1 MTNNNKQLYL
11 DFEAY
16 ERLAEPHKRERA
28 SLWRTAIGLQ
38 DVDGLKVSDYLKEA
52 AVKHIEGDITIDDVR
67 QQLKSYYVNR
77 TTHDNDD
84 AEKEEA
90 DRVAANIAKL
100 LSEQSFSFTA
110 LEFLNIHR
118 HLFDGVFKHAGEI
131 RPYDI
136 SKKEWVLQGDTV
148 VYGRAAD
155 IMMALRYDI
164 QQEKDFCY
172 KGLTT
177 DEIINH
183 IVDFVTLLWQ
193 NHPFREGNTR
203 TTAVFV
209 IKYLRSIGFRAN
221 NDLFAENSWYFR
233 NALVRAN
240 YRNPSK
246 GVEPNKSFLVKFF
259 RNLML
264 GEQHELKNRY
274 MLIGY
279 NDTDNTH
286 TSTHTS
292 TRTSTNN
299 LKASLTENVK
309 RLILA
314 IGTDEKSVKEMMEA
328 VGLKNRPNFLEYSLT
343 PAISDGFVTMKYPSS
358 PRHPRQKY
366 LLTVKGLAVYDKMSS
381 LALRQFSPAFSK
393 GVLLASKCSPFAV

>member
-67 QQLKSYYVNR
+67 QQLKSYYVNK

-292 TRTSTNN
+292 TRTSTSTSTNN

-314 IGTDEKSVKEMMEA
+314 IGTEEKSVKEMMEA
-328 VGLKNRPNFLEYSLT
+328 IGLKNRPNFLEYSLT

-381 LALRQFSPAFSK
+381 
-393 GVLLASKCSPFAV
+393 

>member
-1 MTNNNKQLYL
+1 MINNNKQLYL

-67 QQLKSYYVNR
+67 QQLKSYYVNK

-299 LKASLTENVK
+299 LKVSLTENVK

-314 IGTDEKSVKEMMEA
+314 IGTEEKSVKEIMEA

-381 LALRQFSPAFSK
+381 
-393 GVLLASKCSPFAV
+393 

>member
-1 MTNNNKQLYL
+1 MTNNNKQLYI

-67 QQLKSYYVNR
+67 QQLKSYYVNK

-299 LKASLTENVK
+299 LKAGLTENVK

-314 IGTDEKSVKEMMEA
+314 IGTEEKSVKEIMEA

-381 LALRQFSPAFSK
+381 
-393 GVLLASKCSPFAV
+393 

>member
-1 MTNNNKQLYL
+1 MTNNNKQLYI

-67 QQLKSYYVNR
+67 QQLKSYYVNK

-221 NDLFAENSWYFR
+221 NDLFAEISWYFR

-292 TRTSTNN
+292 TRTSTSASTNN
-299 LKASLTENVK
+299 LKAGLTENVK

-314 IGTDEKSVKEMMEA
+314 IGTEEKSVKEMMEA

-381 LALRQFSPAFSK
+381 
-393 GVLLASKCSPFAV
+393 

>member
-1 MTNNNKQLYL
+1 MNDKSKQLYL

-16 ERLAEPHKRERA
+16 ERVAEPHKRERA
-28 SLWRTAIGLQ
+28 SVWRTAIGLQ
-38 DVDGLKVSDYLKEA
+38 DVDGLKVSDYLKET
-52 AVKHIEGDITIDDVR
+52 AVRHIEGDITIDDVR
-67 QQLKSYYVNR
+67 EQLRSHYVNKS
-77 TTHDNDD
+77 THDECDV
-84 AEKEEA
+84 EKEEA

-100 LSEQSFSFTA
+100 LSEKSFSFTA

-118 HLFDGVFKHAGEI
+118 HLFEGVFKHAGEV

-136 SKKEWVLQGDTV
+136 SKKEWILQGDTV

-164 QQEKDFCY
+164 QQEKGFSY
-172 KGLTT
+172 KGLTQ
-177 DEIINH
+177 DGIINH

-209 IKYLRSIGFRAN
+209 IKYLRSIGFKVD
-221 NDLFAENSWYFR
+221 NDLFADNSWYFR

-246 GVEPNKSFLVKFF
+246 GIEPDKTFLVKFF

-264 GEQHELKNRY
+264 GEQNVLKNRY

-279 NDTDNTH
+279 SDINNGSIDTH

-292 TRTSTNN
+292 SSGQ
-299 LKASLTENVK
+299 LGVLSENIK

-314 IGTDEKSVKEMMEA
+314 IGSEEKSVKEMMEI
-328 VGLKNRPNFLEYSLT
+328 VGLKNRPNFFEHSLT
-343 PAISDGFVTMKYPSS
+343 PAIQEGLVKMKYPNS

-366 LLTVKGLAVYDKMSS
+366 LLTVKGFAMYDECKS
-381 LALRQFSPAFSK
+381 
-393 GVLLASKCSPFAV
+393 

>member
-1 MTNNNKQLYL
+1 MTNNNKQLYI

-67 QQLKSYYVNR
+67 QQLKSYYVNK

-203 TTAVFV
+203 TTAVFI

-292 TRTSTNN
+292 TRTSTSTSTNN
-299 LKASLTENVK
+299 LKAGLTENVK

-328 VGLKNRPNFLEYSLT
+328 IGLKNRPNFLEYSLT

-381 LALRQFSPAFSK
+381 
-393 GVLLASKCSPFAV
+393 

>member
-155 IMMALRYDI
+155 IMMTLRYDI

-314 IGTDEKSVKEMMEA
+314 IGTEEKSVKEMMET

-381 LALRQFSPAFSK
+381 
-393 GVLLASKCSPFAV
+393 

>member
-67 QQLKSYYVNR
+67 QQLKSYYVNK

-292 TRTSTNN
+292 TRTS
-299 LKASLTENVK
+299 SIDIQPSSENVT
-309 RLILA
+309 RLVLA
-314 IGTDEKSVKEMMEA
+314 IGKEEMRVKNMMEA
-328 VGLKNRPNFLEYSLT
+328 VGLKNRPNFMDYSLT
-343 PAISDGFVTMKYPSS
+343 PAIREGFVCMKYPAN
-358 PRHPRQKY
+358 PHHPRQRY
-366 LLTVKGLAVYDKMSS
+366 LLALKGLM
-381 LALRQFSPAFSK
+381 
-393 GVLLASKCSPFAV
+393 LLDGNNS

>member
-1 MTNNNKQLYL
+1 MTNNNKQLYI

-67 QQLKSYYVNR
+67 QQLKSYYVNK

-203 TTAVFV
+203 TTAVFI

-292 TRTSTNN
+292 TRTSTSTSTNN
-299 LKASLTENVK
+299 LKAGLTENVK

-381 LALRQFSPAFSK
+381 
-393 GVLLASKCSPFAV
+393 

>member
-1 MTNNNKQLYL
+1 MTNNNKQLYI

-67 QQLKSYYVNR
+67 QQLKSYYVNK

-292 TRTSTNN
+292 TRTSSNDIQP
-299 LKASLTENVK
+299 SSDNVR

-314 IGTDEKSVKEMMEA
+314 IGKEEMSVKGMMEA
-328 VGLKNRPNFLEYSLT
+328 VGLKNRPNFLDYSLT
-343 PAISDGFVTMKYPSS
+343 PAIIEGFVCRKYPDN
-358 PRHPRQKY
+358 PHHPRQRY
-366 LLTVKGLAVYDKMSS
+366 LLTLKGLM
-381 LALRQFSPAFSK
+381 
-393 GVLLASKCSPFAV
+393 LLDDNNS